1 VIVRPAISPKKGFT
15 LLELVIA
22 IALLGMLVGMVMST
36 ANSSLKL
43 GNDIVKSQNEEM
55 LHQAFIELLEHRFTT
70 MPGNTRFDVKVED
83 SGKQYL
89 STITLQKVP
98 LGFTWGGQERIA
110 KAVQLSTVRRAGFL
124 DIVLS
129 YYENEILEDSEAPA
143 AGTSSA
149 DVNKPFAEI
158 TLLTDVRYFE
168 WRFLDGTTMEWR
180 YDWDIQGRLPLQIEL
195 IFAFGAEGSEIRQI
209 FWLPP
214 KQNPEVLVRE
224 MMQSGGGGT
233 EAGGGG
239 RPGGGDDGGQGPR
252 PGGGGGRPGGGG
264 GRPGGGGGGGGASPN
279 PR

>member
-1 VIVRPAISPKKGFT
+1 MIVRPAISRKQGFT

-70 MPGNTRFDVKVED
+70 LPGNARFDVKVED

-110 KAVQLSTVRRAGFL
+110 KAVQLTTVLKRTGYI
-124 DIVLS
+124 DVVLS

-149 DVNKPFAEI
+149 AVNEPFAQI
-158 TLLTDVRYFE
+158 TLLTDVQLFE

-195 IFAFGAEGSEIRQI
+195 IFAIGAEGKEMRQV

-239 RPGGGDDGGQGPR
+239 NPGSGGGGNDDGPGGGGR
-252 PGGGGGRPGGGG
+252 PPGGGGRPGSGSGGG
-264 GRPGGGGGGGGASPN
+264 PSSPD

>member
-1 VIVRPAISPKKGFT
+1 VITRPSFHFPRRKNRGFT

-43 GNDIVKSQNEEM
+43 GNSIVETQNEEM
-55 LHQAFIELLEHRFTT
+55 LHQAFIELLDHRFGSL
-70 MPGNTRFDVKVED
+70 PGNTRFDVKVED

-89 STITLQKVP
+89 STLTLQKVP

-110 KAVQLSTVRRAGFL
+110 KAVQLTTVRRRSGFL
-124 DIVLS
+124 DVVLS
-129 YYENEILEDSEAPA
+129 YYENEILEDSEAPE

-149 DVNKPFAEI
+149 EVKTPFAEI
-158 TLLTDVRYFE
+158 TLLENVRYFE
-168 WRFLDGTTMEWR
+168 WRFLDGTNMEWR

-195 IFAFGAEGSEIRQI
+195 VFAFNADDPEIRQV

-224 MMQSGGGGT
+224 MMQNGGGGT
-233 EAGGGG
+233 AGGGG
-239 RPGGGDDGGQGPR
+239 RPGGGGQNGGGNNNNNGGGNGRP
-252 PGGGGGRPGGGG
+252 PGGGGGPGN
-264 GRPGGGGGGGGASPN
+264 N
-279 PR
+279 PTIPR